1 MAFIV
6 KDERGILAI
15 KQDNVDLV
23 AECSLAIDDVRGC
36 RLIALREVCLKE
48 LKPDALAGIALGAGV
63 GERLSCGRQAPLDVV
78 VQAGE
83 KLGQGPVCH
92 VTIWLQLVA
101 FKARSAAALILVLS
115 AVDREINSVMKK
127 EASVIHDMNSL
138 PEQERVQ
145 FWHEEFMPLIVER
158 IDESS
163 VIRIT

>member
-1 MAFIV
+1 
-6 KDERGILAI
+6 
-15 KQDNVDLV
+15 
-23 AECSLAIDDVRGC
+23 
-36 RLIALREVCLKE
+36 
-48 LKPDALAGIALGAGV
+48 
-63 GERLSCGRQAPLDVV
+63 
-78 VQAGE
+78 
-83 KLGQGPVCH
+83 